1 MYCPISLRRTWPMT
15 KTDRIPK
22 PWGAFLRELDDIA
35 TAAVDFHCI
44 GGFVVNMK
52 YGFSS
57 RQTFDID
64 VLAITP
70 NSQQQEF
77 LQNAAKGSVL
87 HRKHGVYLDLV
98 TVIQAYPEDY
108 DQRLTEMYSGQLKKI
123 RLFAVE
129 PHDLALMKLERNA
142 ERDRVDVMFLAS
154 QGLITASEL
163 DRRYRAEMRSYIG
176 VPERSTDITLQLWV
190 SMMKEEALARDSDS
204 K

>member
-1 MYCPISLRRTWPMT
+1 MS
-15 KTDRIPK
+15 KTDRIPN
-22 PWGAFLRELDDIA
+22 PWGRFLRELDDIA
-35 TAAVDFHCI
+35 TAPVDFHCI
-44 GGFVVNMK
+44 GGFVVNTK

-70 NSQQQEF
+70 GAQRQEF
-77 LQNAAKGSVL
+77 LEHAAQGSLL

-108 DQRLTEMYSGQLKKI
+108 DQRLAEIYAGQLKKI

-142 ERDRVDVMFLAS
+142 ERDRVDVLFLAS
-154 QGLITASEL
+154 RGLVTADEL
-163 DRRYRAEMRSYIG
+163 ERRYRAEMRSYIG
-176 VPERSTDITLQLWV
+176 VPERSTDITLRLWV
-190 SMMKEEALARDSDS
+190 SMIKEEALARDSGA

>member
-1 MYCPISLRRTWPMT
+1 MT

-70 NSQQQEF
+70 NSQRQEL

-154 QGLITASEL
+154 QGLVTPNEL

>member
-1 MYCPISLRRTWPMT
+1 MT

-22 PWGAFLRELDDIA
+22 PWGAFLRDLDDIA

-70 NSQQQEF
+70 NSQRQEF

-176 VPERSTDITLQLWV
+176 VPERSTDITLQLWL

>member
-1 MYCPISLRRTWPMT
+1 MT

-22 PWGAFLRELDDIA
+22 PWGAFLRDLDDIA

-70 NSQQQEF
+70 NSQRQEF

-142 ERDRVDVMFLAS
+142 ERDRVDVLFLAS
-154 QGLITASEL
+154 QGLVTADEL
-163 DRRYRAEMRSYIG
+163 ERRYRAEMRSYIG
-176 VPERSTDITLQLWV
+176 VPERSTDITLRLWV
-190 SMMKEEALARDSDS
+190 SMIKEEALARDSGA

>member
-70 NSQQQEF
+70 NSQRQEF

-142 ERDRVDVMFLAS
+142 ERDRVDVIFLAS
-154 QGLITASEL
+154 QGLVTAE
-163 DRRYRAEMRSYIG
+163 
-176 VPERSTDITLQLWV
+176 
-190 SMMKEEALARDSDS
+190 
-204 K
+204 

>member
-1 MYCPISLRRTWPMT
+1 MT

-22 PWGAFLRELDDIA
+22 PWGAFLRDLDDIA

-70 NSQQQEF
+70 NSQRQEF

-142 ERDRVDVMFLAS
+142 ERDRVDVLFLAS
-154 QGLITASEL
+154 QGLVTADEL
-163 DRRYRAEMRSYIG
+163 ERRYRAEMRSYIG

-190 SMMKEEALARDSDS
+190 SMIKEEALARDSGA

>member
-1 MYCPISLRRTWPMT
+1 MT

-22 PWGAFLRELDDIA
+22 PWGAFLRDLDDIA

-70 NSQQQEF
+70 NSQRQEF

-108 DQRLTEMYSGQLKKI
+108 DQLSITHKLSTECG
-123 RLFAVE
+123 
-129 PHDLALMKLERNA
+129 
-142 ERDRVDVMFLAS
+142 
-154 QGLITASEL
+154 SEFNV
-163 DRRYRAEMRSYIG
+163 YQ
-176 VPERSTDITLQLWV
+176 T
-190 SMMKEEALARDSDS
+190 
-204 K
+204 

>member
-1 MYCPISLRRTWPMT
+1 MT

-22 PWGAFLRELDDIA
+22 PWGAFLRDLDDIA

-70 NSQQQEF
+70 NSQRQEF
-77 LQNAAKGSVL
+77 LEHAAQGSVL

-108 DQRLTEMYSGQLKKI
+108 DQRLSRNV
-123 RLFAVE
+123 RLG
-129 PHDLALMKLERNA
+129 
-142 ERDRVDVMFLAS
+142 S
-154 QGLITASEL
+154 
-163 DRRYRAEMRSYIG
+163 
-176 VPERSTDITLQLWV
+176 
-190 SMMKEEALARDSDS
+190 
-204 K
+204 

>member
-1 MYCPISLRRTWPMT
+1 MS
-15 KTDRIPK
+15 KTDRIPN
-22 PWGAFLRELDDIA
+22 PWGRFLRELDDIA
-35 TAAVDFHCI
+35 TAPVDFHCI
-44 GGFVVNMK
+44 GGFVVNTK

-70 NSQQQEF
+70 SAQRQEF
-77 LQNAAKGSVL
+77 LEHAAQGSLL
-87 HRKHGVYLDLV
+87 HRKHGVYLDLA

-108 DQRLTEMYSGQLKKI
+108 DQRLAEIYAGQLKKI

-142 ERDRVDVMFLAS
+142 ERDRVDVLFLAS
-154 QGLITASEL
+154 QGLVTADEL
-163 DRRYRAEMRSYIG
+163 ERRYRAEMRSYIG
-176 VPERSTDITLQLWV
+176 VPERSTDITLRLWV
-190 SMMKEEALARDSDS
+190 SMIKEEALARDSDA

>member
-1 MYCPISLRRTWPMT
+1 MT

-70 NSQQQEF
+70 NSQRQEL

-154 QGLITASEL
+154 QGLVTASEL
-163 DRRYRAEMRSYIG
+163 ERRYRAEMRSYIG

>member
-1 MYCPISLRRTWPMT
+1 MT

-22 PWGAFLRELDDIA
+22 PWGAFLRDLDDIA

-70 NSQQQEF
+70 NSQRQEF

-142 ERDRVDVMFLAS
+142 ERDRVDVLFLAS
-154 QGLITASEL
+154 QGLVTAE
-163 DRRYRAEMRSYIG
+163 
-176 VPERSTDITLQLWV
+176 
-190 SMMKEEALARDSDS
+190 
-204 K
+204 

>member
-1 MYCPISLRRTWPMT
+1 MS
-15 KTDRIPK
+15 KTDRIPN
-22 PWGAFLRELDDIA
+22 PWGRFLRELDDIA

-70 NSQQQEF
+70 KSQRQEF
-77 LQNAAKGSVL
+77 LEHAAQGSVL

-98 TVIQAYPEDY
+98 TAIQAYPEDY
-108 DQRLTEMYSGQLKKI
+108 DRRLSEMYVGQLKRI

-142 ERDRVDVMFLAS
+142 ERDRVDMLFLAS
-154 QGLITASEL
+154 QGLVTAEEL
-163 DRRYRAEMRSYIG
+163 ERRYRAKMRSYIG
-176 VPERSTDITLQLWV
+176 VPERSTDITLRLWV
-190 SMMKEEALARDSDS
+190 SMIKEEALARDSDA

>member
-1 MYCPISLRRTWPMT
+1 MT

-22 PWGAFLRELDDIA
+22 PWGAFLRDLDDIA

-70 NSQQQEF
+70 NSQRQEF

-154 QGLITASEL
+154 QGLVTAMNWIAAIGRKCVPTSAYL
-163 DRRYRAEMRSYIG
+163 SG
-176 VPERSTDITLQLWV
+176 VPISRFS
-190 SMMKEEALARDSDS
+190 SG
-204 K
+204 

>member
-1 MYCPISLRRTWPMT
+1 MS
-15 KTDRIPK
+15 KTDRIPN
-22 PWGAFLRELDDIA
+22 PWGSFLRELDDIA
-35 TAAVDFHCI
+35 AGPVDFHCI
-44 GGFVVNMK
+44 GGFVVNTK

-70 NSQQQEF
+70 NSQRKE
-77 LQNAAKGSVL
+77 LLEHAAQGSVL

-98 TVIQAYPEDY
+98 TAIQAYPQDY
-108 DQRLTEMYSGQLKKI
+108 DQRLTEMYVGQLKRI

-142 ERDRVDVMFLAS
+142 ERDRVDVLFFAS
-154 QGLITASEL
+154 QGLVTTDEL
-163 DRRYRAEMRSYIG
+163 ERRYRAEMRSYIG
-176 VPERSTDITLQLWV
+176 VPERSTDITLRLWV
-190 SMMKEEALARDSDS
+190 SMIKEEALARDSDA

>member
-1 MYCPISLRRTWPMT
+1 MT

-22 PWGAFLRELDDIA
+22 PWGAFLRDLDDIA

-70 NSQQQEF
+70 NSQRQEF

-142 ERDRVDVMFLAS
+142 ERDRVDVLFLAS
-154 QGLITASEL
+154 QGLVTADEL
-163 DRRYRAEMRSYIG
+163 ERRYRAEMRSYIG
-176 VPERSTDITLQLWV
+176 VPERSTDITLRLWV
-190 SMMKEEALARDSDS
+190 SMIKEEALARDSGS

>member
-1 MYCPISLRRTWPMT
+1 MT

-70 NSQQQEF
+70 NSQRQEF

-154 QGLITASEL
+154 QGLVTASEL

>member
-154 QGLITASEL
+154 QGLITASEM

-190 SMMKEEALARDSDS
+190 SMMKEEALARDSD
-204 K
+204 

>member
-44 GGFVVNMK
+44 GGFVVNTK

-70 NSQQQEF
+70 NSQRQEF

-154 QGLITASEL
+154 QGLVTAGEL
-163 DRRYRAEMRSYIG
+163 ERRYRAEMRSYIG
-176 VPERSTDITLQLWV
+176 VPERSTDITLQTV
-190 SMMKEEALARDSDS
+190 GEHDERRSVGARF
-204 K
+204 

>member
-1 MYCPISLRRTWPMT
+1 MT

-22 PWGAFLRELDDIA
+22 PWGAFLRDLDDIA

-70 NSQQQEF
+70 NTQRQEF

-108 DQRLTEMYSGQLKKI
+108 DQRLAEIYAGQLKKI

-142 ERDRVDVMFLAS
+142 ERDRVDVLFLAS
-154 QGLITASEL
+154 QGLVTADEL
-163 DRRYRAEMRSYIG
+163 ERRYRAEMRSYIG

-190 SMMKEEALARDSDS
+190 SMIKEEALARDSGA

>member
-1 MYCPISLRRTWPMT
+1 MT

-22 PWGAFLRELDDIA
+22 PWGAFLRDLDDIA

-70 NSQQQEF
+70 NTQRQEF

-142 ERDRVDVMFLAS
+142 ERDRVDVLFLAS
-154 QGLITASEL
+154 QGLVTADEL
-163 DRRYRAEMRSYIG
+163 ERRYRAEMRSYIG

-190 SMMKEEALARDSDS
+190 SMIKEEALARDSGA

>member
-1 MYCPISLRRTWPMT
+1 MT

-22 PWGAFLRELDDIA
+22 PWGAFLRDLDDIA

-70 NSQQQEF
+70 NSQRQEF
-77 LQNAAKGSVL
+77 LQNAARGSVL

-142 ERDRVDVMFLAS
+142 ERDRVDVLFLAR
-154 QGLITASEL
+154 QGLVTADEL
-163 DRRYRAEMRSYIG
+163 ERRYRAEMRSYIG

-190 SMMKEEALARDSDS
+190 SMIKEEALARDSGA

>member
-1 MYCPISLRRTWPMT
+1 MS
-15 KTDRIPK
+15 KTDRIPN
-22 PWGAFLRELDDIA
+22 PWGRFLRELDDIA
-35 TAAVDFHCI
+35 TAPVDFHCI
-44 GGFVVNMK
+44 GGFVVNTK

-70 NSQQQEF
+70 GAQRQEF
-77 LQNAAKGSVL
+77 LDHAAQGSLL

-108 DQRLTEMYSGQLKKI
+108 DQRLAEIYAGQLKKI
-123 RLFAVE
+123 RLFAVD

-142 ERDRVDVMFLAS
+142 ERDRVDVLFLAS
-154 QGLITASEL
+154 QGLVTADEL
-163 DRRYRAEMRSYIG
+163 ERRYRAEMRSYIG

-190 SMMKEEALARDSDS
+190 SMIKEEALARDSGA

>member
-1 MYCPISLRRTWPMT
+1 MA

-44 GGFVVNMK
+44 GGFVVSTR

-57 RQTFDID
+57 RTTFDLD

-70 NSQQQEF
+70 NVQRQEF
-77 LQNAAKGSVL
+77 LEAAAEGSKL
-87 HRKHGVYLDLV
+87 HRKYGVYLDFV
-98 TVIQAYPEDY
+98 TVIQAYPENY
-108 DQRLTEMYSGQLKKI
+108 DQRLSEMFPGELKQI
-123 RLFAVE
+123 RLFAVD
-129 PHDLALMKLERNA
+129 PHDLALMKLGRNA

-154 QGLITASEL
+154 KGLITTPEL
-163 DRRYRAEMRSYIG
+163 ERRYREEMRSYIG
-176 VPERSTDITLQLWV
+176 VPERSTDITLRLWV
-190 SMMKEEALARDSDS
+190 SMMKEEALARDSGL

>member
-1 MYCPISLRRTWPMT
+1 MT

-70 NSQQQEF
+70 NSQRQEF

-142 ERDRVDVMFLAS
+142 ERDRVDVMFLAG
-154 QGLITASEL
+154 QGLVTASEL

>member
-1 MYCPISLRRTWPMT
+1 MT

-22 PWGAFLRELDDIA
+22 PWGAFLRDLDDIA

-70 NSQQQEF
+70 NSQRQEF

-108 DQRLTEMYSGQLKKI
+108 DQRLTEMYSGQLKNI

-154 QGLITASEL
+154 QGLVTASEL

-176 VPERSTDITLQLWV
+176 VPERSTDITLRLWV

>member
-1 MYCPISLRRTWPMT
+1 MT

-22 PWGAFLRELDDIA
+22 PWGAFLRDLDDIA

-70 NSQQQEF
+70 NSQRQEF

-154 QGLITASEL
+154 QGLVTASEL

-176 VPERSTDITLQLWV
+176 VPERSTDITLRLWV

>member
-1 MYCPISLRRTWPMT
+1 MT

-70 NSQQQEF
+70 NSQRQEF
-77 LQNAAKGSVL
+77 LQNAARGSVL

-154 QGLITASEL
+154 QGLVTASEL

-176 VPERSTDITLQLWV
+176 VPEHSTDITLQLWV

>member
-1 MYCPISLRRTWPMT
+1 MSR
-15 KTDRIPK
+15 TDRIPN
-22 PWGAFLRELDDIA
+22 PWGRFLRELDDIA
-35 TAAVDFHCI
+35 TASVDFHCI

-70 NSQQQEF
+70 SSQRQEF
-77 LQNAAKGSVL
+77 LEHAAQGSVL

-98 TVIQAYPEDY
+98 TAIQAYPQDY
-108 DQRLTEMYSGQLKKI
+108 DQRLTEMYVGQLKRI

-142 ERDRVDVMFLAS
+142 ERDRVDVLFLAS
-154 QGLITASEL
+154 QGLVKADEL
-163 DRRYRAEMRSYIG
+163 ERRYRAEMRSYIG
-176 VPERSTDITLQLWV
+176 VPKRSTDITLRLWV
-190 SMMKEEALARDSDS
+190 SMIKEEALARDSDA

>member
-1 MYCPISLRRTWPMT
+1 LSALLAFQIAASQKQLQLIVRQLLVASSFCVNRT
-15 KTDRIPK
+15 
-22 PWGAFLRELDDIA
+22 
-35 TAAVDFHCI
+35 AV
-44 GGFVVNMK
+44 
-52 YGFSS
+52 
-57 RQTFDID
+57 TFDID

-70 NSQQQEF
+70 NSQRQEF

-108 DQRLTEMYSGQLKKI
+108 VQRLTEMYSGQLKKI

-154 QGLITASEL
+154 QGLVTASEL

-176 VPERSTDITLQLWV
+176 VPERSTDITL
-190 SMMKEEALARDSDS
+190 
-204 K
+204 

>member
-1 MYCPISLRRTWPMT
+1 MT

-22 PWGAFLRELDDIA
+22 PWGAFLRGLDDIA

-70 NSQQQEF
+70 NSQRQEF

-142 ERDRVDVMFLAS
+142 ERDRVDVMFLAG
-154 QGLITASEL
+154 QGWSRPVNWIAV
-163 DRRYRAEMRSYIG
+163 IG
-176 VPERSTDITLQLWV
+176 RKCVHTLAYLSV
-190 SMMKEEALARDSDS
+190 APISRFNCG
-204 K
+204 

>member
-1 MYCPISLRRTWPMT
+1 MT

-70 NSQQQEF
+70 NLQRQEF

-154 QGLITASEL
+154 QGLVTAE
-163 DRRYRAEMRSYIG
+163 
-176 VPERSTDITLQLWV
+176 
-190 SMMKEEALARDSDS
+190 
-204 K
+204 